1 MPALRWAAAA
11 AVAGVLAG
19 DVALASADPPPD
31 ATPTPTP
38 TPTVTPTPT
47 PTPTATPAPTATP
60 TPTPGL
66 PFPTPGLPFPTP
78 TPLPSG
84 TTIYVITVTTTTT
97 AINAPIT
104 WVAAPITT
112 TVSNTS
118 STNGTTSNVVAGSGA
133 PPASLSQRGAGKD
146 AKLEVNLS
154 GCNRSGGKSKAAR
167 KNASA
172 QLRLPKSGTLLLRV
186 NGKKVGSIQL
196 GAGERGVPLRV
207 VLQPSGMLT
216 VRRPSGSVLSVLAC
230 TPRRGKS

>member
-19 DVALASADPPPD
+19 DVALASADPPPE

-38 TPTVTPTPT
+38 TVSPTPT
-47 PTPTATPAPTATP
+47 PTPTATATP
-60 TPTPGL
+60 TPTPAPEL
-66 PFPTPGLPFPTP
+66 PIPTP

-118 STNGTTSNVVAGSGA
+118 STNGTTSNTVAGSTQ
-133 PPASLSQRGAGKD
+133 PPASLSQTGTGKS
-146 AKLEVNLS
+146 AKLEVNLN
-154 GCNRSGGKSKAAR
+154 GCGGSKA
-167 KNASA
+167 KPKTTTKKTSA

-186 NGKKVGSIQL
+186 NGKRIGSIQL
-196 GAGERGVPLRV
+196 PSSERGIPLRI
-207 VLQPSGMLT
+207 VLQPNGMLS
-216 VRRPSGSVLSVLAC
+216 VRRPSGSVLSILAC
-230 TPRRGKS
+230 TPSKDRS